1 MSAAT
6 SGAAESALGGI
17 TAALPGLLSAM
28 SGLAD
33 ASAQMA
39 VGEAI
44 NNFKENMGAAIASV
58 INGAGSTIEHAA
70 AKQ

>member
-6 SGAAESALGGI
+6 SAGATGALDALTG
-17 TAALPGLLSAM
+17 ALPGIMSAM

-39 VGEAI
+39 VNEAI
-44 NNFKENMGAAIASV
+44 NNFKENIGAAIASV